1 MAVRIATKRARQ
13 EAIVSTFAAF
23 GNVFGQCAYDKE
35 YMKQMTSMD
44 VPRRTIQD
52 STSYHH
58 PRYDPH
64 DLVKRPAPPKQA
76 TQEKNDSP
84 FMKKLSESMT
94 LPTPSASSS
103 STSTPV
109 PEIPKR
115 PSRKAKA
122 ATKNQSEAVNEPS
135 ASVTADLSITASS
148 SGAPLEEKS
157 DTVEG
162 IAPASSQE
170 EHFQDDQPLLRT
182 YNRLRQRNDPKK
194 SSKGQ
199 HKKNKK

>member
-1 MAVRIATKRARQ
+1 MCLWQGIH
-13 EAIVSTFAAF
+13 EADDEHGCAKKGMFSIKPWYHNMIWLICVSE
-23 GNVFGQCAYDKE
+23 K
-35 YMKQMTSMD
+35 
-44 VPRRTIQD
+44 TIQD